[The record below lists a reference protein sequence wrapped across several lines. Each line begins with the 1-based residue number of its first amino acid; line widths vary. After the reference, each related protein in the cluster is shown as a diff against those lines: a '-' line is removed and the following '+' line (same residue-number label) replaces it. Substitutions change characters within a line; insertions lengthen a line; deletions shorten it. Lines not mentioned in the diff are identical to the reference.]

1 MAPLS
6 AYTIDSARRGWLFG
20 YAGYEAA
27 ALRAAARIVGPW
39 LA

>member
-1 MAPLS
+1 MDHTLPSAPS
-6 AYTIDSARRGWLFG
+6 AVARGWLFG